1 MVPFRTFR
9 EPLFPKPVTGQEL
22 FLAISYSKPALIVE
36 ISYELTVLIYIYCAN
51 RIKHIF
57 QNITIEP
64 ASFLISF
71 STQMDDV
78 SLSQMTIYKTCREN
92 YNETVCDDSNLVNN
106 FTDVNDEVQG
116 EAST

>member
-1 MVPFRTFR
+1 MTKVKKEKGDAPDIVPRIVPSAT
-9 EPLFPKPVTGQEL
+9 
-22 FLAISYSKPALIVE
+22 SKPAFPPTLINRQ
-36 ISYELTVLIYIYCAN
+36 AN
-51 RIKHIF
+51 RIKNIF

-116 EAST
+116 EASTKFNITRIFG

>member
-1 MVPFRTFR
+1 MTKVKKLRLDAQDIVPSAT
-9 EPLFPKPVTGQEL
+9 
-22 FLAISYSKPALIVE
+22 SKPAFPPTLINRQ
-36 ISYELTVLIYIYCAN
+36 AN
-51 RIKHIF
+51 RMKNIF

-106 FTDVNDEVQG
+106 FTDQLNEVQD
-116 EAST
+116 EASTHFQNSFISFISN

>member
-1 MVPFRTFR
+1 MTKVKKIRLDAPDTVPRTVPS
-9 EPLFPKPVTGQEL
+9 ET
-22 FLAISYSKPALIVE
+22 SKPAFPPTLINRQ
-36 ISYELTVLIYIYCAN
+36 AN
-51 RIKHIF
+51 SIKNIF